1 MVMQSPFGAHAFSPA
16 ELKVQLEADQ
26 AGVPYLVLR
35 DAEGGMRLVVLPQD
49 ADRLTIGRM
58 DTCDVALTWDDRV
71 SRVHAELGRTGV
83 AWTIVDDGLS
93 RNGTF
98 VSGERLVGRRRL
110 DDGDVI
116 RVGRTS
122 LLFRSARHAA
132 SATAPASSPM
142 ATLSLTEAQRR
153 VLVALCRPFGEGA
166 VGTTPATNQEICDEL
181 FLSMGAVKTHLRTL
195 FDKLGVEDLPHNRK
209 RARLV
214 ELAFQYGLVRR
225 EDFA

>member
-1 MVMQSPFGAHAFSPA
+1 MQSPFGAHAFSPA

-26 AGVPYLVLR
+26 AGLPYLVLR
-35 DAEGGMRLVVLPQD
+35 NAEGAMRLVVLPQD
-49 ADRLTIGRM
+49 ADRVTIGRL
-58 DTCDVALTWDDRV
+58 DTCDLALSWDERV
-71 SRVHAELGRTGV
+71 SRVHAELARTGE

-116 RVGRTS
+116 RVGGTS
-122 LLFRSARHAA
+122 LLFRSPRHAT
-132 SATAPASSPM
+132 SVTAPASSPR
-142 ATLSLTEAQRR
+142 ANLSLTEAQRR
-153 VLVALCRPFGEGA
+153 VLVALCRPFHEGG
-166 VGTTPATNQEICDEL
+166 VGTTPATNQQICDEL

-214 ELAFQYGLVRR
+214 ELAFEYGLVRR